1 MNISLSART
10 YSIFENEA
18 RVVVSVTLTSAY
30 SEDITVN
37 VDLAEIGSMYVCS
50 SIHMYVCVE
59 ECTVCCIMQ

>member
-18 RVVVSVTLTSAY
+18 RVVVNITLTGAY

-37 VDLAEIGSMYVCS
+37 VNLAEIGSMYVCS
-50 SIHMYVCVE
+50 STYVRMYVCML
-59 ECTVCCIMQ
+59 C